1 MAQRPS
7 AVNPYRNVDQLMGA
21 FTVTLEGD
29 EIDMMTGGVA
39 PKVIERMIG
48 NMNSSSR
55 SVSKSAGG
63 FMSYVERV

>member
-7 AVNPYRNVDQLMGA
+7 AVNPYRNVRLLMGS
-21 FTVTLEGD
+21 FKVTLDGE
-29 EIDMMTGGVA
+29 EMDMTTGSVA
-39 PKVIERMIG
+39 PKVKERMIS

-63 FMSYVERV
+63 FMSYVEKV